1 MLKDIL
7 LIQKREM
14 ETRLQ
19 ETFIE
24 RRLSVPLDPG
34 DDRIKVITGP
44 RRSGKSFYAS
54 RLIQQTG
61 AYGYVNFDDER
72 LTAIADYDE
81 IVSAVQAVYGN
92 PRYLFFDEIQNLPR
106 WELFVNRLQ
115 RQGFRL
121 LITGSNA
128 NLLSSE
134 LASHLTGRHAA
145 YVLFPFSFG
154 EFLAATLTAGAGKGR
169 EAGAVAEAGA
179 RGPQTE
185 GAQRTATE
193 IKDALDA
200 YTEQGG
206 YPEPLLK
213 NLTRRD
219 YLRTLLQSTLYKDI
233 VKRFRIRSVQGIEDL
248 ALYLLSNIAREYS
261 FNALSGVTKC
271 RSVHTVDKYI
281 RYLQE
286 AYLVFSLPRFS
297 FKVKDQA
304 GHNKKIYCTD
314 NGMTVSA
321 GFRFSAD
328 RGALYENLV
337 AVALKQEEIAGR
349 ISLFY
354 WRSPQNE
361 EVDFVVKEGLQVTRL
376 IQVCTDISN
385 PKTLRREMRALIKA
399 SQELHCEDLLL
410 LNDRVDRTDTFKW
423 QDAERPIRLLPLWQ
437 WLNR

>member
-1 MLKDIL
+1 MIKDIL
-7 LIQKREM
+7 IAQKREL
-14 ETRLQ
+14 EARFQ

-24 RRLSVPLDPG
+24 RRLSVPMDPG

-44 RRSGKSFYAS
+44 RRSGKSFYS
-54 RLIQQTG
+54 GRLIKKTG

-72 LTAIADYDE
+72 LVAASDYDE
-81 IVSAVQAVYGN
+81 IIGAVQAVYGN
-92 PRYLFFDEIQNLPR
+92 PAYLFLDEIQNLPG

-134 LASHLTGRHAA
+134 LATHLTGRHSAH
-145 YVLFPFSFG
+145 VLFPFSFS
-154 EFLAATLTAGAGKGR
+154 EFLEGMAKPGISLGGPQFKHSPLTETECR
-169 EAGAVAEAGA
+169 EA
-179 RGPQTE
+179 
-185 GAQRTATE
+185 
-193 IKDALDA
+193 LDIYA
-200 YTEQGG
+200 EQGG

-213 NLTRRD
+213 NLNLRD

-248 ALYLLSNIAREYS
+248 AFYLLSNIAREYS
-261 FNALSGVTKC
+261 LNALSRITKC

-281 RYLQE
+281 RCLQE

-297 FKVKDQA
+297 FKVKDQV
-304 GHNKKIYCTD
+304 GLNKKIYCTD
-314 NGMTVSA
+314 NGMAISA
-321 GFRFSAD
+321 GFRFSPD

-361 EVDFVVKEGLQVTRL
+361 EVDFVIKEGLRVTRL
-376 IQVCTDISN
+376 IQVCTDIAD
-385 PKTLRREMRALIKA
+385 PKTLKREMRALIKA
-399 SQELHCEDLLL
+399 SQELHCEDLLV

-423 QDAERPIRLLPLWQ
+423 QDAVRPIRLEPLWK

>member
-1 MLKDIL
+1 MIKDIL
-7 LIQKREM
+7 ILQKREL
-14 ETRLQ
+14 EARFR

-24 RRLSVPLDPG
+24 RRLSVPMDPG

-44 RRSGKSFYAS
+44 RRSGKSFYS
-54 RLIQQTG
+54 GRLIKKTG

-72 LTAIADYDE
+72 LVAASDYDE
-81 IVSAVQAVYGN
+81 IIGAVQAVYGN
-92 PRYLFFDEIQNLPR
+92 PAYLFLDEIQNLPG

-134 LASHLTGRHAA
+134 LATHLTGRHSAH
-145 YVLFPFSFG
+145 VLFPFSFS
-154 EFLAATLTAGAGKGR
+154 EFLEGMAKPGISLGGPQFKHSPLTETECR
-169 EAGAVAEAGA
+169 EA
-179 RGPQTE
+179 
-185 GAQRTATE
+185 
-193 IKDALDA
+193 LDIYA
-200 YTEQGG
+200 EQGG

-213 NLTRRD
+213 NLNLRD
-219 YLRTLLQSTLYKDI
+219 YLRTLLQSTLYQDI

-248 ALYLLSNIAREYS
+248 AFYLLSNIAREYS
-261 FNALSGVTKC
+261 LNALSRITKC

-281 RYLQE
+281 RCLQE

-297 FKVKDQA
+297 FKVKDQV
-304 GHNKKIYCTD
+304 GLNKKIYCTD
-314 NGMTVSA
+314 NGMAISA
-321 GFRFSAD
+321 GFRFSPD

-361 EVDFVVKEGLQVTRL
+361 EVDFVIKEGLRVTRL
-376 IQVCTDISN
+376 IQVCTDIAD
-385 PKTLRREMRALIKA
+385 PKTLKREMRALIKA
-399 SQELHCEDLLL
+399 SQELHCEDLLV

-423 QDAERPIRLLPLWQ
+423 QDAVRPIRLEPLWK